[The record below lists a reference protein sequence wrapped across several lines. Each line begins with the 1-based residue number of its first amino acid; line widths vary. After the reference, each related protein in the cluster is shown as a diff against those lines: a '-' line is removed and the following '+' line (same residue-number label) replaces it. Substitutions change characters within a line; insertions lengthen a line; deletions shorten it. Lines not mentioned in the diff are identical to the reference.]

1 MRSPL
6 PERTRSIRRRLFALL
21 LLPSVLVLA
30 AGTLSDYFTAVGP
43 FRAAFD
49 QSLIDGALAL
59 AANVRP
65 NADNKPVLT
74 LPPEAVAI
82 LRADSS
88 DTVYYRVSDSNG
100 ALIAGD
106 ANLPEAPRSSVNP
119 SRADSSFLGEAIRVV
134 SYRTYTNAG
143 LLTISVAETT
153 HKRDGVRTNIL
164 SSSLAVDI
172 AELGIVLAVIA
183 FGVRL
188 ALSPLREVQEQIAQ
202 RSARDLAPLP
212 LDRVPLEI
220 RSIVETLNR
229 LFNTVSES
237 ASAQRR
243 FLESA
248 AHQLRTPLTGIQAQL
263 ELMVEDEAD
272 ASKQQRLTFILDAAR
287 RLAHTTQQLLT
298 LARSDE
304 AANLRWDLAEVSL
317 ATVVENVVA
326 DRVVAA
332 ERSGVD
338 LGAEIEPADVKGVG
352 WLLSEAV
359 GNLANNAIAHSPA
372 GSQVTVRCGVHRGMP
387 FIQVT
392 DCGVGIP
399 AEERERV
406 FERFVRGSNARGAG
420 SGLGLA
426 IVREVA
432 QLHGATVDIDTGP
445 NGKGTSVTLRFPV
458 LSAPPRP
465 AYTGVASGALTA

>member
-1 MRSPL
+1 MRSPQN
-6 PERTRSIRRRLFALL
+6 ERTRSIRRRLFGLL
-21 LLPSVLVLA
+21 LVPSVLVLA
-30 AGTLSDYFTAVGP
+30 AGTLSDYFTAVTP
-43 FRAAFD
+43 FREAYD
-49 QSLIDGALAL
+49 QSLIDGALAV
-59 AANVRP
+59 AANVHMDA
-65 NADNKPVLT
+65 NNKPVLT

-88 DTVYYRVSDSNG
+88 DTIYYRVSDPTG
-100 ALIAGD
+100 AVIAGD
-106 ANLPEAPRSSVNP
+106 ASLPEAPRSGTNP
-119 SRADSSFLGEAIRVV
+119 SRGDAIYLGEPIRVI

-143 LLTISVAETT
+143 MLTISVAETT
-153 HKRDGVRTNIL
+153 HKRDGVRRRIL
-164 SSSLAVDI
+164 SSSLAVDLM
-172 AELGIVLAVIA
+172 ELGLVLAVI
-183 FGVRL
+183 GIGTRL

-212 LDRVPLEI
+212 LDRVPVEI

-263 ELMVEDEAD
+263 ELMAADEPD
-272 ASKQQRLTFILDAAR
+272 TSKQQRLTFILDAAR
-287 RLAHTTQQLLT
+287 RVTHTTQQLLT

-304 AANLRWDLAEVSL
+304 AANLRWDLTDVSL
-317 ATVVENVVA
+317 PAIVENVVA
-326 DRVVAA
+326 DRIAA
-332 ERSGVD
+332 ADRAGVD
-338 LGAEIEPADVKGVG
+338 LGAEIYPACVKGVG

-372 GSQVTVRCGVHRGMP
+372 GQQVTVRCGVRRGAP
-387 FIQVT
+387 FVEVT
-392 DCGVGIP
+392 DSGVGIP
-399 AEERERV
+399 PEERARV
-406 FERFVRGSNARGAG
+406 LERFVRGSNARGAG

-432 QLHGATVDIDTGP
+432 QLHGATVDINDGP
-445 NGKGTSVTLRFPV
+445 DGKGTSIRLTFPHVSAQSLRACAS
-458 LSAPPRP
+458 SA
-465 AYTGVASGALTA
+465 